1 MVDKLKGYREL
12 YNLEKYFYEYKGKK
26 VKPSFETFV
35 KSLKEA
41 DYYGGDPYVVRGGKI
56 LFLDAESTSKQK
68 FPVIKPK
75 KTTAKKATTTKVVSK
90 SPTATRKARVTSC
103 AKKITAIRRIL
114 KSK

>member
-1 MVDKLKGYREL
+1 MADKLKGYREL
-12 YNLEKYFYEYKGKK
+12 YNSEEYFYEYKGKK

-35 KSLKEA
+35 KSLKAA
-41 DYYGGDPYVVRGGKI
+41 DLHRGDPYVLRGGKI

-68 FPVIKPK
+68 FPVIKPRKTTAKKTTTK
-75 KTTAKKATTTKVVSK
+75 KTTAKKVS
-90 SPTATRKARVTSC
+90 SC